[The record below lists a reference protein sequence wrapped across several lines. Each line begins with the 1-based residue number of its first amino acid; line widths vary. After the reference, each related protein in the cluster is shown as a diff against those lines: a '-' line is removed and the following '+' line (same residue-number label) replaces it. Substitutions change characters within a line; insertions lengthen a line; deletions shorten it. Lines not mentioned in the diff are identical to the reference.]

1 MAPRVLTVQDRAQ
14 IVELYFTSARSTTEV
29 QRKWRTL
36 HGIHAISP
44 SHSTILRLVRNFGQH
59 GSVADRP
66 RRLST
71 HEEPFFKKKLKEK
84 EM

>member
-1 MAPRVLTVQDRAQ
+1 MAPRVLNVQDQAQ
-14 IVELYFTSARSTTEV
+14 NVELYFTSARSTTEV

-59 GSVADRP
+59 GSVADLADLG
-66 RRLST
+66 LST
-71 HEEPFFKKKLKEK
+71 HEGPFKKKIE
-84 EM
+84 